1 MNKSVNS
8 MKRYKIITY
17 GCQMNKSDAERVAAV
32 LKKNGYQSTES
43 EGSADLIVVIACS
56 VRQSAMDRVYG
67 KAKKWQDLKNKK
79 LKQLI
84 LTGCVLPVD
93 RKKLAQN
100 FDLIVSID
108 EFAKMFKLKDYFKI
122 NPCHE
127 SSFQAYVPIMTG
139 CNNFCA
145 YCVVPY
151 VRGRER
157 SRPVDDIIKEAKGL
171 IKNGYKEITLLGQ
184 NVNAYCGKLKVQSQ
198 KLKVIDFATLL
209 KLINDIPG
217 DFWIRFVTSHPKDM
231 LDELIEAVAKLD
243 KVCEYIHLPVQAGDN
258 GVLKKMNRQY
268 TVSHYKNLI
277 KKVRNKIP
285 GVAITTDIIVG
296 FPGETKKQFE
306 QSVKLFKEIK
316 FDMAYIAQYS
326 PRTGTAAAKLV
337 DDVSKQEK
345 KRRAK
350 ILTDIL
356 KKTALEN
363 NKKLVGKILTI
374 LVEEKNRGVT
384 RGFKN
389 VKFENSDENLIGKF
403 IKVKIIKVES
413 WGLQGKLITYKNR
426 SG

>member
-1 MNKSVNS
+1 
-8 MKRYKIITY
+8 
-17 GCQMNKSDAERVAAV
+17 MNKSDAERVAAV